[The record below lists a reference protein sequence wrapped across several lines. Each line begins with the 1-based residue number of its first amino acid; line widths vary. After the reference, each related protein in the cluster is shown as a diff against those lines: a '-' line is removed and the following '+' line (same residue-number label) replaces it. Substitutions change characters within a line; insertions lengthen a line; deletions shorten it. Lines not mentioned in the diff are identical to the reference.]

1 MEEEKKA
8 TGLNVT
14 SLEQLKEYAKGSVVE
29 LPPFAEGQPFV
40 ARLTRPSL
48 FKLIK
53 TGKIPNTL
61 ITQANK
67 LFANGTMSLKTQVM
81 DEHMMDELFII
92 LDAVCEDAFVEP
104 TFQQIKGAGVRL
116 TDQQKMFVFS
126 YMQSGVEALESFR
139 S

>member
-1 MEEEKKA
+1 MEGNVEKKE
-8 TGLNVT
+8 LVVT
-14 SLEQLKEYAKGSVVE
+14 SVEQLKTYAGGMVVE

-48 FKLIK
+48 FRLVK
-53 TGKIPNTL
+53 TGKIPNSL

-67 LFANGTMSLKTQVM
+67 LFANGTMSLKTQTV
-81 DEHMMDELFII
+81 DPKMMDELFTI
-92 LDAVCEDAFVEP
+92 LDAMCEAAFVEP
-104 TFQQIKGAGVRL
+104 TFQQIKDAGVYL

-126 YMQSGVEALESFR
+126 YVQQGVEALESFR